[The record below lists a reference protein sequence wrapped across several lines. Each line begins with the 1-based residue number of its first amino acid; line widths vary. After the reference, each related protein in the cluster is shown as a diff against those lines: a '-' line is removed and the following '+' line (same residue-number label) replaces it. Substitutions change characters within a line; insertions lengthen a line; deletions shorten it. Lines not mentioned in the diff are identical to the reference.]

1 MTDFF
6 VVCQLLEKS
15 QTQKLTKL
23 TKKKITVRVAYRQEV
38 VALTFHKNKF
48 RKIYVELKIV
58 NLCRAKNCS
67 SLKFNVQIWKV
78 LSKAISL

>member
-23 TKKKITVRVAYRQEV
+23 TKKKITARVAYRQEV

-48 RKIYVELKIV
+48 RKI
-58 NLCRAKNCS
+58 
-67 SLKFNVQIWKV
+67 
-78 LSKAISL
+78 

>member
-38 VALTFHKNKF
+38 VALTFHKNKI
-48 RKIYVELKIV
+48 RKNRI
-58 NLCRAKNCS
+58 KNC
-67 SLKFNVQIWKV
+67 
-78 LSKAISL
+78 

>member
-38 VALTFHKNKF
+38 VQKN
-48 RKIYVELKIV
+48 IELKIV
-58 NLCRAKNCS
+58 NLYQAKNCS